1 MARVFLVRHGEPSE
15 SVGLD
20 PDLTPLGVE
29 QAARLVDVLEPCALL
44 TSPLQRARS
53 TAQALADRWGVDA
66 IVDETFR
73 ELPSPTT
80 SVQERRAWLGMAMR
94 SNFADLGPGVAE
106 WHAGILR
113 RVREMREDTV
123 VVTHALVINA
133 VVGACVGDERVLHVR
148 PGHASVTTV
157 EVGADGALALVE
169 QGPDVESLIG

>member
-1 MARVFLVRHGEPSE
+1 MARVFIVRHGEPSE
-15 SVGLD
+15 SVGID
-20 PDLTPLGVE
+20 PDLTPLGME
-29 QAARLVDVLEPCALL
+29 QAARLVDVLAPCALL

-66 IVDETFR
+66 LVDDTFR

-94 SNFADLGPGVAE
+94 STFVELGPGVAD

-113 RVREMREDTV
+113 RVRELRDDTV

-133 VVGACVGDERVLHVR
+133 IVGECIGDGRVLHLR
-148 PGHASVTTV
+148 PGHASVTTI
-157 EVGADGALALVE
+157 EVGADGSLVLVA